1 MFFISAAIN
10 DCLSIGGIQDIQVR
24 LFHRLSAKPIVVT
37 SKTKTEKHDLVRGW
51 GLNSLDVGSM
61 SVSGGFEIWE
71 REAKSFEEYLVGRN
85 QANFKPKGCYLY
97 SVFLFVQCHSLVHNI
112 E

>member
-24 LFHRLSAKPIVVT
+24 LFHRLSAKPLVET
-37 SKTKTEKHDLVRGW
+37 SKTKKEKHDLLRGW
-51 GLNSLDVGSM
+51 GFNSLDVRSM
-61 SVSGGFEIWE
+61 SVPGGFEIWE

-85 QANFKPKGCYLY
+85 QANFKLAGCY
-97 SVFLFVQCHSLVHNI
+97 
-112 E
+112 

>member
-24 LFHRLSAKPIVVT
+24 LFNRLSAKPLVVT
-37 SKTKTEKHDLVRGW
+37 SKTKKEKHDLLRGW
-51 GLNSLDVGSM
+51 GFNSLDVRRM
-61 SVSGGFEIWE
+61 SVPRGFEIWE

-85 QANFKPKGCYLY
+85 EANLKPKGCY
-97 SVFLFVQCHSLVHNI
+97 
-112 E
+112 